1 MIKKLGPAPVRGPS
15 PGAELTSQRAAVLEL
30 VQHSAI
36 SLTSSQVAD
45 GLGLHHNTARE
56 HLDALVERDLIHR
69 MSSTPSGRGRPALRY
84 SAAVQVE
91 PNSNVREY
99 SGLVAALAT
108 HIEQTSRDPAQEALE
123 AGTTWGVTTADRIQ
137 PEVRDGKAA
146 IVAQLSSL
154 GFQPKPDPA
163 GTKVALLRCPLLDA
177 AKRNPEIVCN
187 VHLGLVRGMLEVIDS
202 EDVSADLDAFAV
214 PGACILHVER
224 DVDEASQRPATINRE
239 EATRR

>member
-1 MIKKLGPAPVRGPS
+1 MINKLGPAPVRGPS
-15 PGAELTSQRAAVLEL
+15 PGAELTSQRAAVLEV

-36 SLTSSQVAD
+36 PLTSSQVAD

-56 HLDALVERDLIHR
+56 HLDALVERDLICR
-69 MSSTPSGRGRPALRY
+69 TSSAPSGRGRPALRY

-91 PNSNVREY
+91 PNSSVREY

-108 HIEQTSRDPAQEALE
+108 HIERTSEDPAEEALV
-123 AGTTWGVTTADRIQ
+123 AGVAWGVATAGQIK
-137 PEVRDGKAA
+137 PLAHDGKAA
-146 IVAQLSSL
+146 IIAQLSSL
-154 GFQPKPDPA
+154 GFQPKPDPV
-163 GTKVALLRCPLLDA
+163 GTQIALMRCPLLDA

-202 EDVSADLDAFAV
+202 DDVSADLDAFAV
-214 PGACILHVER
+214 PGACILHVQQ
-224 DVDEASQRPATINRE
+224 DVDKASKRPATINRE